1 MFGHEIFTTIK
12 NRRTGANDNN
22 DDTHGFFTHL
32 KVGRRLMN
40 VSKNSL
46 PAPAT
51 HSISVVNASKQS
63 VRSIIVLSHYE
74 EAAGMRRL
82 GSLSFFHPSSSKA
95 GAGFNGAQKI

>member
-22 DDTHGFFTHL
+22 DDAHGFFTRL

-74 EAAGMRRL
+74 EAAGMRL
-82 GSLSFFHPSSSKA
+82 GSLSFFHPSSCKA
-95 GAGFNGAQKI
+95 GAGFNGAQMI